1 MDPKVESKGFV
12 AALFDLKFRSF
23 ITLKFASLIYAI
35 MIGVWALASLAILF
49 SFVGGGGLGV
59 IVGLIGG
66 PAVFLIGLSFSRIY
80 LEVIVVL
87 FRIAENTA
95 DMARRN

>member
-1 MDPKVESKGFV
+1 MDAQVESKGFV
-12 AALFDLKFRSF
+12 GALFDLKFRSF
-23 ITLKFASLIYAI
+23 ITLKFASLIYVI
-35 MIGVWALASLAILF
+35 MIGVWALAAIAILF

-59 IVGLIGG
+59 VIGLVGG
-66 PAVFLIGLSFSRIY
+66 PTVFLIGLSFSRIY

-95 DMARRN
+95 EMVRRG